1 MTIKKR
7 LFWSNLYMILIPV
20 IVTSIVGVICIA
32 FMWLALIHGVGF
44 GIHDQEEFDLAC
56 EVLSE
61 DVEKKIGTSKDFQ
74 SIESI
79 LDSNKMTVQLYADSE
94 KFYSYGE
101 EKSQDAALKKSL
113 DLLEENATISQ
124 NGRAMYVQHLTKN
137 GVAYQIYFA
146 GSFASVRTYAN
157 MKTGIIF
164 AAIAI
169 IITIISSV
177 LVTNRFLV
185 RFVWKRIEES
195 LDILTNGVHKL
206 KFGELDYRI
215 QYDRD
220 DEFSSVCD
228 DFNEMAEQLR
238 LSIEKIQKQEQSR
251 KELIAGISHDIRS
264 PLTSIQA
271 YVEGLI
277 DGVARTP
284 EKQQFYLQTIKQK
297 AEDLSHLVSQLFLYS
312 KMELG
317 EYVEHPTKLMLN
329 ELVQT
334 TVDQLREEYQ
344 AKGLE
349 ITTKLEPV
357 AITADSIQL
366 QRIITNIISNSLKY
380 KEKEMGHLQIELTAN
395 QKEAKNCVLTFID
408 DGPGVPAEA
417 LAHLFEVFYRSDPA
431 RQNPNRGSGLGLAI
445 VKNAVEHMGG
455 SVEAFLPENE
465 GLEIQ
470 IMFPINTSVT

>member
-20 IVTSIVGVICIA
+20 VVTSIVGVICIA
-32 FMWLALIHGVGF
+32 FIWMALIHGVGF

-56 EVLSE
+56 EVLAE

-79 LDSNKMTVQLYADSE
+79 LDSNQMTMRLYADSDQ
-94 KFYSYGE
+94 FYFYGE
-101 EKSQDAALKKSL
+101 EKSQDQALKQSL
-113 DLLEENATISQ
+113 DLLEENATVSQ
-124 NGRAMYVQHLTKN
+124 NGRAMYLQRMTKD
-137 GVAYQIYFA
+137 GVDYRIYFA
-146 GSFASVRTYAN
+146 GSFVSVRTYAN
-157 MKTGIIF
+157 MKTGIII
-164 AAIAI
+164 AALAIAA
-169 IITIISSV
+169 TIVISV

-185 RFVWKRIEES
+185 KFVWRRIEES

-215 QYDRD
+215 QYDRE
-220 DEFSSVCD
+220 DEFSGVCD
-228 DFNEMAEQLR
+228 DFNEMAEKLR

-297 AEDLSHLVSQLFLYS
+297 AEELSHLVSQLFLYS

-317 EYVEHPTKLMLN
+317 EYVEHPIELMLD
-329 ELVQT
+329 ELVQK
-334 TVDQLREEYQ
+334 TVDQLKEEYMT
-344 AKGLE
+344 KGLV
-349 ITTKLEPV
+349 ITTNLEPV
-357 AITADSIQL
+357 EIIADSIQL
-366 QRIITNIISNSLKY
+366 QRIVTNIMGNSLKY
-380 KEKEMGHLQIELTAN
+380 KEKEIGHLQIRLTAD
-395 QKEAKNCVLTFID
+395 QKEKNKCVLIFTD

-417 LAHLFEVFYRSDPA
+417 LPHLFEVFYRSDPA
-431 RQNPNRGSGLGLAI
+431 RQNPNKGSGLGLAI

-455 SVEAFLPENE
+455 SVKAFLPENG

-470 IMFPINTSVT
+470 ITLPVNTSDT